1 MIDPTALVEPNVKL
15 GKNVYIWRNSNIR
28 SGSNIGDNV
37 IIGEN
42 VYIGCGVI
50 IGDNTKIQNGA
61 LIYEPSLIED
71 QVFIGPAAC
80 FTNDRFP
87 RSTNILGNLKNISE
101 WEQLGVNVRTGASI
115 GAGVICIAPLEI
127 GKWAMIGSG
136 SVVIKD
142 VHPYGLYVGNP
153 AKRIGWVN
161 KEGFRL
167 SDRDGK
173 LYCKK
178 TGQFYEFINGDL
190 VLVHR

>member
-15 GKNVYIWRNSNIR
+15 GKNVYIWRNSNIG

-80 FTNDRFP
+80 FANDRFP
-87 RSTNILGNLKNISE
+87 RSTNILGNLKNFSE
-101 WEQLGVNVRTGASI
+101 WERSGVNVRTGAYRRRRDMYS
-115 GAGVICIAPLEI
+115 
-127 GKWAMIGSG
+127 ST
-136 SVVIKD
+136 
-142 VHPYGLYVGNP
+142 GN
-153 AKRIGWVN
+153 R
-161 KEGFRL
+161 
-167 SDRDGK
+167 
-173 LYCKK
+173 
-178 TGQFYEFINGDL
+178 
-190 VLVHR
+190 